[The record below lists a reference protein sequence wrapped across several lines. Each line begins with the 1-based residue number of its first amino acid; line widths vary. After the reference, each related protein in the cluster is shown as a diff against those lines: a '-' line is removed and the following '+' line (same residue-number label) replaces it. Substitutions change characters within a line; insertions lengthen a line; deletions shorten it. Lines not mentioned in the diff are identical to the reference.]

1 MQTLNLVVEF
11 PVHALDEHLQGV
23 IRQIQLQTQA
33 PVGLIASSVL
43 GAMGLACQDLVD
55 VSPKAGLIH
64 PVSLF
69 FITKADSG
77 ERKTAVDE
85 LVMKPF
91 RTREQLAEQHYHNEL
106 EKHTTELSVWQTEQK
121 AHKAA
126 LNKAILEQ
134 VDTSAFKQALRDVEA
149 AKPSLPM
156 NQKWL
161 LNDVT
166 SAAIKHAID
175 AYGRSIGVFSD
186 EAAHLFSSDFMRE
199 TSVLNSLW
207 GAKPISAM
215 RVSTQ
220 GATTISDYRFS
231 LSLMVQGQLF
241 ERFLDRQGEQ
251 ARESG
256 FFARCLLCEPS
267 STQGSRFM
275 TAELP
280 ENDVG
285 ARFHAAYLSN
295 FHLKVEKLLD
305 CAQLRREAGEP
316 RVCLTLSPEARVK
329 WFERANLI
337 EGQIGVMGVWREFRD
352 FASKFMEHVSRIAA
366 VLHTFKSSG
375 QVISDVTMHAAILI
389 VEWYFQH
396 FVQQFKTRSVPDDIH
411 QANKLDRWLGD
422 NLHNSDNGVF
432 LKNDIRQRCPNC
444 IRNTAKLE
452 RALNT
457 LVFRGAV
464 LVYKA
469 KKTENGK
476 YINYV
481 EYIPPY
487 QRRLVI

>member
-1 MQTLNLVVEF
+1 MQTLNLIGEF

-23 IRQIQLQTQA
+23 IRQIHMQTQA

-91 RTREQLAEQHYHNEL
+91 RTREQLAEQHYRDEL
-106 EKHTTELSVWQTEQK
+106 EKHTINLSVWQTEQK

-134 VDTSAFKQALRDVEA
+134 GDTSTLKQALRDVEA
-149 AKPSLPM
+149 AKPSLPL

-220 GATTISDYRFS
+220 GATTIGDYRFS

-275 TAELP
+275 IAELP
-280 ENDVG
+280 TNDVG
-285 ARFHAAYLSN
+285 AQYHALYLSN

-305 CAQLRREAGEP
+305 CARSRREAGKP
-316 RVCLTLSPEARVK
+316 RVCLTLSPEARAK
-329 WFERANLI
+329 WFEMANLI
-337 EGQIGVMGVWREFRD
+337 EGKIGVMGVWREFRD

-366 VLHTFKSSG
+366 VLHTFTASG

-396 FVQQFKTRSVPDDIH
+396 FIQQFKARSVPDDIH
-411 QANKLDRWLGD
+411 QVNELDRWLGE
-422 NLHNSDNGVF
+422 NLHRSVNGVF
-432 LKNDIRQRCPNC
+432 QKNDVRQQCPNC
-444 IRNTAKLE
+444 IRNTAKLD

-457 LVFRGAV
+457 LVLRGAV
-464 LVYKA
+464 EIFSEK
-469 KKTENGK
+469 GK
-476 YINYV
+476 GKNKHYIT
-481 EYIPPY
+481 YIQPY

>member
-1 MQTLNLVVEF
+1 MQTLNLIGEF

-23 IRQIQLQTQA
+23 IRQIHMQTQA

-91 RTREQLAEQHYHNEL
+91 RTREQLAEQHYRDEL
-106 EKHTTELSVWQTEQK
+106 EKHTIELSVWQTEQK

-134 VDTSAFKQALRDVEA
+134 GDTSTLKQALRDVEA
-149 AKPSLPM
+149 AKPSLPL

-220 GATTISDYRFS
+220 GATTIGDYRFS

-280 ENDVG
+280 ANDVG
-285 ARFHAAYLSN
+285 AQYHALYLSN
-295 FHLKVEKLLD
+295 FHLKVEELLD
-305 CAQLRREAGEP
+305 CARSRREAGEP

-329 WFERANLI
+329 WFEMANFI
-337 EGQIGVMGVWREFRD
+337 ESNIGVMGVWREYRD
-352 FASKFMEHVSRIAA
+352 VASKLMEHVSRIAA
-366 VLHTFKSSG
+366 VLHTFKASG

-396 FVQQFKTRSVPDDIH
+396 FIQQFKARSVPDDIH
-411 QANKLDRWLGD
+411 QVNELERWLGE
-422 NLHNSDNGVF
+422 NLHRSVNGVF
-432 LKNDIRQRCPNC
+432 QKNDVRQQCPNC
-444 IRNTAKLE
+444 IRNTAKLD

-457 LVFRGAV
+457 LVLRGAV
-464 LVYKA
+464 EIFSEKE
-469 KKTENGK
+469 KGK
-476 YINYV
+476 NKHYIT
-481 EYIPPY
+481 YIQPY
-487 QRRLVI
+487 QRRRII